1 MIVVRTNLHVER
13 VEKRRKVRPRVLM
26 VAAFAVVA
34 CGRFLSD
41 YAESRNV
48 DALRT
53 QLNASRSLYEWTLAT
68 LQKAREDDA
77 ELSRASARRDYV
89 LGFAGHRRNW
99 APILGQAF
107 AAATAS
113 AEFTS
118 LQVDA
123 EQIDSPRISIAG
135 KCAGVAPRLE
145 ADKCMLQISHAFET
159 AKVPLFGRIDS
170 LEEVH
175 SPLIGDIRTQ
185 SVVDFVFHFTTEPAA
200 RAN

>member
-13 VEKRRKVRPRVLM
+13 ADATRKVRPRLLVVIVL
-26 VAAFAVVA
+26 VALTCA
-34 CGRFLSD
+34 RFFSD

-48 DALRT
+48 VALRT
-53 QLNASRSLYEWTLAT
+53 QLNASRNLYESSLVS
-68 LQKAREDDA
+68 LKKACEADA
-77 ELSRASARRDYV
+77 ELSRAGARRDYV
-89 LGFAGHRRNW
+89 LGVAGRRRNW
-99 APILGQAF
+99 APILAH
-107 AAATAS
+107 ALSAVPPS

-123 EQIDSPRISIAG
+123 EQLDNPTISITG

-159 AKVPLFGRIDS
+159 AKIPLFGRIDS

-175 SPLIGDIRTQ
+175 PALIGDIRNQ
-185 SVVDFVFHFTTEPAA
+185 NAVDFVLQFTTEPPA